1 MTIADTD
8 AYGDSEYQASN
19 GNIASSARYAT
30 FGSVFHSSVASM
42 GADMTAS
49 VSMLDKKTTRPMTS
63 FVASGNVDDGS
74 PIARHASADG
84 FERYRRGFLSDVMG
98 HGR

>member
-19 GNIASSARYAT
+19 GNIASSARYAA

-63 FVASGNVDDGS
+63 LWLPAMSMTAPDCKTRVC
-74 PIARHASADG
+74 
-84 FERYRRGFLSDVMG
+84 
-98 HGR
+98 

>member
-19 GNIASSARYAT
+19 GNIASSARYAA

-49 VSMLDKKTTRPMTS
+49 VSMLDKK
-63 FVASGNVDDGS
+63 DDS
-74 PIARHASADG
+74 LPIARHASADG